1 MTAPS
6 PSVRAVAR
14 VAPGAP
20 APSGPAEV
28 PRPRRRPSH
37 LGRVHL
43 LQLLLVETA
52 VVGTL
57 AAATQGTVPAVA
69 TGVAGA
75 AVVAVT
81 LARRS
86 GRWWLERWMMSVTQ
100 RRRRRNR
107 PVPHGDPRVT
117 ALRHLAPGLTAQNV
131 SVGDSSDIGVARDDA
146 GWYACAAVSTGRRRK
161 GDDRT
166 LPLDQLV
173 ATLADTG
180 QPGAVLQVVSLTV
193 PAPGMDTPPASHAGQ
208 SYRQLLTG
216 FGAVAVP
223 AHRSIWI
230 TVRLDA
236 QALAEAV
243 VDEHGTAL
251 DDVPDLVAALLHR
264 VTKTLRRAGYSAQ
277 PLDVDGLL
285 DALTHSCDLE
295 TPTVPGTGGG
305 EPREEW
311 SRWHSRRLA
320 HRTFW
325 VRRWPASDQIG
336 ALLDAVATTPSA
348 MSSVALILAPEPD
361 GNGVDLRGLVRLAAP
376 APELNPVCL
385 AANRA
390 AELAGADL
398 FPLDGEHNPAVYAS
412 APTGGG
418 AR

>member
-6 PSVRAVAR
+6 QSVRAVAR
-14 VAPGAP
+14 VAPGEP

-43 LQLLLVETA
+43 LQLLLIEAA

-57 AAATQGTVPAVA
+57 AAATQGAVPAVA

-75 AVVAVT
+75 AVVAAT
-81 LARRS
+81 LARRG
-86 GRWWLERWMMSVTQ
+86 GRWWLERWMMSVAQ
-100 RRRRRNR
+100 RRRRRGR
-107 PVPHGDPRVT
+107 PIPHGDPRVT
-117 ALRHLAPGLTAQNV
+117 ALRHLAPGLTVQNA
-131 SVGDSSDIGVARDDA
+131 SVGDSADIGVARDDA

-161 GDDRT
+161 DGA

-173 ATLADTG
+173 AALAETG
-180 QPGAVLQVVSLTV
+180 QPGAVLQVVTLTV

-216 FGAVAVP
+216 FGSAVVP
-223 AHRSIWI
+223 AHRAVWI

-236 QALAEAV
+236 WALAEAV

-251 DDVPDLVAALLHR
+251 DDVPELVAALLHR
-264 VTKTLRRAGYSAQ
+264 VTKTLRRAGFTVQ
-277 PLDVDGLL
+277 PLDDAGLL
-285 DALTHSCDLE
+285 DALVQSCDLE
-295 TPTVPGTGGG
+295 GAAAPGNGRG

-311 SRWHSRRLA
+311 SRWHSGRLA

-325 VRRWPASDQIG
+325 VRRWPATDQIG
-336 ALLDAVATTPSA
+336 ALLDAVGATPSA
-348 MSSVALILAPEPD
+348 LTSAALTLAAEGD
-361 GNGVDLRGLVRLAAP
+361 GDGVDLRGLVRLAAP
-376 APELNPVCL
+376 PPELGPVCL
-385 AANRA
+385 AAARA

-398 FPLDGEHNPAVYAS
+398 FPLDGEHGPAVYAS